1 MLDFDFSKDYILED
15 DFVRLSPLTIE
26 HIEDLAGLS
35 TDKSIWTFF
44 LEKGNGIKNLSS
56 YVQAAIDNR
65 EKGTEYP
72 FVVFDKTQNLYAGT
86 TRLYNLISD
95 LESMKLGHTWYG
107 KAFQGT
113 GLNKH
118 CKYLLF
124 EFAFER
130 VGAIRIGFGVNAENI
145 RSIKA
150 LESVGCSKEGVLR
163 DFLPQINGV
172 GRTDLILLSLL
183 KDEWEESVKR
193 ELSLKLNLT
202 KPK

>member
-1 MLDFDFSKDYILED
+1 MLDFDFSKNYNLED

-26 HIEDLAGLS
+26 HVEELAGLS
-35 TDKSIWTFF
+35 TDESIWTFF
-44 LEKGNGIKNLSS
+44 LEKGDGIKNLSD
-56 YVQAAIDNR
+56 YVQSAIQNR
-65 EKGTEYP
+65 KKGIEYP

-86 TRLYNLISD
+86 TRLYNLIPD
-95 LESMKLGHTWYG
+95 LESLKLGHTWYG

-124 EFAFER
+124 EFAFEQ

-150 LESVGCSKEGVLR
+150 LESVGCTKEGALR
-163 DFLPQINGV
+163 DFLPQVNGM

-193 ELSLKLNLT
+193 KLSLKLNLT

>member
-15 DFVRLSPLTIE
+15 DFVKLSPLGVE
-26 HIEDLAGLS
+26 HIEELAELS
-35 TDKSIWTFF
+35 MDKSIWTFF
-44 LEKGNGIKNLSS
+44 LENGNGIKNLTN
-56 YVQAAIDNR
+56 YIQTAIHNR
-65 EKGTEYP
+65 KKRTEYP

-86 TRLYNLISD
+86 TRLYNLITD
-95 LESMKLGHTWYG
+95 LGCLKLGHTWYG

-124 EFAFER
+124 EFAFEQ

-150 LESVGCSKEGVLR
+150 LESVGCTKEGVLR
-163 DFLPQINGV
+163 DFLPQVNGE

-183 KDEWEESVKR
+183 KKEWEESVKR
-193 ELSLKLNLT
+193 KHTLN
-202 KPK
+202 